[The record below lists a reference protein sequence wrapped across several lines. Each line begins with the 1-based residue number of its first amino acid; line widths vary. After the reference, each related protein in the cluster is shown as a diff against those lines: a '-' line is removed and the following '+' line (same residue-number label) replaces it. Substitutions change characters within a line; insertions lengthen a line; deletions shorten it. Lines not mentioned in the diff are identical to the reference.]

1 MSGIHRRSP
10 ETRVNRYGIIAETS
24 GMFQT
29 TQAFRRIIK
38 EVIGALF
45 TILTHIRL
53 LCLTSLTV
61 TEVQIYQHIVDVFN
75 FLIIKVE
82 VVVYCIGDNV
92 AWKYLKLN
100 VSASSLSNKR
110 QVFECASALRHLYL
124 LLSND
129 ICILLHRLDYQ
140 IPNMLIKR
148 IRITFH
154 NHCWLLILPR
164 LRLLQWFLLRKV
176 FHSPPHIECTT
187 PISLCTDNSQC

>member
-92 AWKYLKLN
+92 A
-100 VSASSLSNKR
+100 
-110 QVFECASALRHLYL
+110 
-124 LLSND
+124 
-129 ICILLHRLDYQ
+129 
-140 IPNMLIKR
+140 
-148 IRITFH
+148 
-154 NHCWLLILPR
+154 
-164 LRLLQWFLLRKV
+164 
-176 FHSPPHIECTT
+176 
-187 PISLCTDNSQC
+187 